1 MAKKALLALTDEEI
15 TEYFFDWQNR
25 AREEQLPPEGGWQKW
40 LYLGGR
46 GAGKTRAG
54 GEWVRAQV
62 QAGARRIALVAP
74 TAADARDIMVLGES
88 GILTISPP
96 WERPEPILSRRRLVW
111 PNGAV
116 AMLFSADEPER
127 LRGHQH
133 DAAWCDEVC
142 AWRYARDAWDML
154 MFGLRMGDRPRAVV
168 TTTPKPV
175 DILIGTGQNGRM
187 LGLLNDPG
195 CVLTR
200 GSSYRN
206 RANLAPS
213 FFDNIIRQYEGTR
226 LGRQELDAEIIED
239 LGGLWSR
246 SVIENG
252 RVRQAGDLSRI
263 VVAIDPA
270 ATSGEESD
278 ETGIIVAG
286 RSSGGDGYIL
296 ADRSG
301 RYPPLEW
308 AREAIACYKR
318 YNADRI
324 VAEVNNGGDMVE
336 ATIRMVDADV
346 PFTAV
351 RASRG
356 KVMRA
361 EPVAALYEQGRV
373 HHVGAFPTLEDQM
386 CGFTQDFDRTSAG
399 YSPDRLDALVWALSE
414 LIVEPMP
421 FEGLMSFYEQQAKAA
436 ADRRRV
442 VDGVI
447 IDGPQS

>member
-1 MAKKALLALTDEEI
+1 MTPALTTLGNDWSLQSLASDLTEAQTRAAIASLTDEQRTRLWYE
-15 TEYFFDWQNR
+15 WRRR
-25 AREEQLPPEGGWQKW
+25 AREEQLAPAGDWQKW

-54 GEWVRAQV
+54 AEWVRTQV
-62 QAGARRIALVAP
+62 REGARRIALVAP
-74 TAADARDIMVLGES
+74 TAADARDIMVLRES
-88 GILTISPP
+88 GILAISPP
-96 WERPEPILSRRRLVW
+96 WERPEPVLSRHRLVW
-111 PNGAV
+111 PNGAI

-133 DAAWCDEVC
+133 DVAWCDEVC
-142 AWRYARDAWDML
+142 AWRYSRDAWDML
-154 MFGLRMGDRPRAVV
+154 MFGLRMGTRPRAVV
-168 TTTPKPV
+168 TTTPEPV

-195 CVLTR
+195 CVITK

-246 SVIENG
+246 AVIENA
-252 RVRQAGDLSRI
+252 RVRQPDNLSRI

-286 RSSGGDGYIL
+286 RSSAGDGYVL
-296 ADRSG
+296 ADSSG

-336 ATIRMVDADV
+336 ATLI
-346 PFTAV
+346 
-351 RASRG
+351 ASSRNCS
-356 KVMRA
+356 A
-361 EPVAALYEQGRV
+361 SPA
-373 HHVGAFPTLEDQM
+373 
-386 CGFTQDFDRTSAG
+386 RTSAHLYNFYTTSG
-399 YSPDRLDALVWALSE
+399 RGVGLQTARRYGRLHRPSW
-414 LIVEPMP
+414 
-421 FEGLMSFYEQQAKAA
+421 
-436 ADRRRV
+436 RV
-442 VDGVI
+442 L
-447 IDGPQS
+447 PR